1 MSQGKNVVMTSGE
14 SKGRFGFHILARF
27 EECDPNIIDN
37 KELLL
42 EILYKAA
49 KNAKMNP
56 IGDLGKQF
64 IPQGATVVLGLE
76 ESHISIHTWPEHKT
90 AVVDVYTC
98 GTRISCKKAYEKLL
112 ELIPHKKIANFS
124 QNER

>member
-1 MSQGKNVVMTSGE
+1 MNQGKNVSIASGK
-14 SKGRFGFHILARF
+14 SKGLFGFHILARF

-49 KNAKMNP
+49 KHAKMTP
-56 IGDLGKQF
+56 IGDLSKKF
-64 IPQGATVVLGLE
+64 TPQGATVVLGLE
-76 ESHISIHTWPEHKT
+76 ESHISIHTWPEKNT
-90 AVVDVYTC
+90 AVIDVYTC
-98 GTRISCKKAYEKLL
+98 GTKISCKKAYEKLL